1 MCCTRTPFFSP
12 TRPCASANI
21 DTLRCPKIEILKIGS
36 WVRLVRLVQSF
47 FHIFDY
53 LCKSGIFAS
62 LERKKK
68 KKNQQAT
75 IATQQFGDASVW
87 IKAYISFV
95 YSLAAYCSS
104 LIDLNCPIFYF
115 FLFSDL
121 IFGDL
126 LLTHKC
132 FLHVFRFIT
141 DISKKAIKKQIESA
155 RMKEMKW
162 K

>member
-1 MCCTRTPFFSP
+1 MFWTRTLIFSP
-12 TRPCASANI
+12 TRTCASANI
-21 DTLRCPKIEILKIGS
+21 DTLRGPKIEILKIGFGS
-36 WVRLVRLVQSF
+36 SSCKTCSVFL
-47 FHIFDY
+47 HIDY
-53 LCKSGIFAS
+53 LCKSRILAS
-62 LERKKK
+62 LERKKSEE
-68 KKNQQAT
+68 AR

-104 LIDLNCPIFYF
+104 LIDLNCPRQFFITFF
-115 FLFSDL
+115 FLFSDF

-126 LLTHKC
+126 LLTQKC
-132 FLHVFRFIT
+132 FLHVFRFSKN
-141 DISKKAIKKQIESA
+141 ISKKAIKKQIESA